1 MEQQEASHSVGA
13 ASPPQMIWETLTV
26 TQQEMVLQTMVW
38 ICHQIVEQWNQEVC
52 HEPSDD

>member
-1 MEQQEASHSVGA
+1 MEQQEASHSVEA
-13 ASPPQMIWETLTV
+13 VSPPQMIWETLTV